1 MSLGF
6 LLLTKR
12 KIISALG
19 SEVGKG
25 IVKKAKINNL
35 LQGLFCKKR
44 ILNFPVFACIGL
56 HSNFSTTSS
65 FYTKVE
71 SHCSSL

>member
-35 LQGLFCKKR
+35 L
-44 ILNFPVFACIGL
+44 
-56 HSNFSTTSS
+56 
-65 FYTKVE
+65 
-71 SHCSSL
+71 